1 VTSERIAANL
11 RTEIL
16 NGLIRPGQRLRQE
29 EVAQRLG
36 TSRLPVREAL
46 RMLET
51 EGLVENESNKGAR
64 VPRLDMRSLDVV
76 YQMRERLEPLALAVS
91 MPALGQA
98 KIRQLSEIQD
108 RIEEKF
114 DVARFLDLD
123 REFHL
128 LSYSECRV
136 DPLSAMVM
144 RMWNS
149 TQAYRR
155 AFVSISGP
163 ERLWVINA
171 EHRLLIDSIER
182 GDVPDAERH
191 LSGHIRRTRIEL
203 ARHPDLFSEIEP

>member
-1 VTSERIAANL
+1 
-11 RTEIL
+11 
-16 NGLIRPGQRLRQE
+16 
-29 EVAQRLG
+29 
-36 TSRLPVREAL
+36 
-46 RMLET
+46 
-51 EGLVENESNKGAR
+51 
-64 VPRLDMRSLDVV
+64 
-76 YQMRERLEPLALAVS
+76 
-91 MPALGQA
+91 
-98 KIRQLSEIQD
+98 
-108 RIEEKF
+108 
-114 DVARFLDLD
+114 
-123 REFHL
+123 
-128 LSYSECRV
+128 
-136 DPLSAMVM
+136 MVM